1 MSLFE
6 AFKQAL
12 KAVFRFDSKG
22 YLKTSPRTQTEVHDE
37 VVAGEVLY
45 IPSGVEVAFNNLTI
59 NGKCIVSGKC
69 VVLGELVIGE
79 NGELVLDDNGE
90 LVLMDV

>member
-1 MSLFE
+1 MNVLGSIDYSLIE
-6 AFKQAL
+6 KI
-12 KAVFRFDSKG
+12 VSKS
-22 YLKTSPRTQTEVHDE
+22 YLKTQLEVHDE
-37 VVAGEVLY
+37 VIEANEVLY
-45 IPSGVEVAFNNLTI
+45 IPSGTEVAFNNLTI